1 MKVTYSKTFSKIILQ
16 DFVTRKI
23 THALTIILWVK
34 FVCREVLLTL
44 KMTFSMFEGH
54 DFFR

>member
-16 DFVTRKI
+16 DFVTHKI